1 LFSQGPTGAVGPTGA
16 IGNPGFRVEEIY
28 YADCF
33 IHVQTFC
40 SYDWQNKNIN
50 LEMVLNFNFRVV
62 KVLLVKLV
70 KQESQV
76 HR

>member
-1 LFSQGPTGAVGPTGA
+1 MTEHGYKSHTIDLYVLKWLK
-16 IGNPGFRVEEIY
+16 VEEIY

-33 IHVQTFC
+33 IHVQTFS
-40 SYDWQNKNIN
+40 SYDWQNKKIN